1 MWRVIYWRY
10 FAGRNPATVPAVA
23 ISYGEQG
30 FFEAYGGAYAD
41 ILYTRYS
48 SYAGKVL
55 VPILLV
61 KAADHNPLRGR

>member
-41 ILYTRYS
+41 ILYTRYRHS
-48 SYAGKVL
+48 AINYEVFFLFRQSAC
-55 VPILLV
+55 
-61 KAADHNPLRGR
+61 ANTPL